1 VDFNFPNLYGRVV
14 AGDAEATGLEWWKGD
29 HMFGIGIAYREHPDS
44 AGRPGS
50 GCKTFYFDV
59 RHPQVRSWME
69 TAFCDIK
76 LWVNQYIK
84 YDCHM
89 MREAGFRYPRN
100 RISCTMVREAII
112 DENKYEYGLDVLG
125 HKYLGR
131 GKEDIWPELARM
143 FGGPATKTAQI
154 KNLQNAP
161 EGLVAKYAKED
172 ALLALLIHEAQ
183 DKIIAEEKLQQVY
196 DLEMRLLAVLVD
208 MERDGVRV
216 DLDRAQVA
224 HKDLNK
230 KVWEEQRRLNRMV
243 GKEVNVNSP
252 VQTKQILGVHRRED
266 GYWYT
271 GDGLK
276 LESNPPSKTEITKA
290 LAEGRPAVG
299 SPSLDSVK
307 MQQCKIP
314 EAQMIVDIRGLIKAR
329 DTFIEQYMLNMSH
342 GGYIHASFNQTR
354 TEDGNG
360 IYTGRISISDPAL
373 QQIHKRNKVMAA
385 IVRACFIP
393 DDGLVWSCHDW
404 SQMDFRLFAHF
415 LNDLRINALYAQDRK
430 TDFHKLTANLT
441 GLPRDR
447 DQKTG
452 GANAK
457 QINLACVFGMGAGE
471 LAKQCSLPYTVSTK
485 GYLVAGPEAKAMFGK
500 YHSNI
505 PGVRKLQ
512 NSVESVA
519 KSRGF
524 IRTQLG
530 RRIRFPQGHGSHKAA
545 GLLYQATAAD
555 AMKMKAVEVYNFLQD
570 RQYDYAGRLQLLVH
584 DEFDCNLTPDFINSP
599 GLADMTQLLE
609 RFDGEQTPMKFRIPI
624 VADHGHGPNW
634 WEASK

>member
-1 VDFNFPNLYGRVV
+1 MNFDFPRLEGRVV
-14 AGDAEATGLEWWKGD
+14 ALDTEATGLEWWRGD
-29 HMFGIGIAYREHPDS
+29 HMFGAAIAYRERPDFV
-44 AGRPGS
+44 GRPGS

-59 RHPQVRSWME
+59 RYPQVRAWME
-69 TAFCDIK
+69 TAMCDVK
-76 LWVNQYIK
+76 LWVNHYLK
-84 YDCHM
+84 YDAHM
-89 MREAGFRYPRN
+89 MRESGFRFPRN
-100 RISCTMVREAII
+100 RISCTMIREAII
-112 DENKYEYGLDVLG
+112 DENKYEYGLSVLG
-125 HKYLGR
+125 HKYLGH
-131 GKEDIWPELARM
+131 GKEDIWEELGRI
-143 FGGPATKTAQI
+143 FGGPATKEAQI

-161 EGLVAKYAKED
+161 EGLVAKYAKVD
-172 ALLALLIHEAQ
+172 SLMALLIHEAQ
-183 DKIIAEEKLQQVY
+183 DKTIAEEELERVY
-196 DLEMRLLAVLVD
+196 ALEMRLLAVVID

-216 DLDRAQVA
+216 DLDRAQIA
-224 HKDLNK
+224 HRDLNK
-230 KVWEEQRRLNRMV
+230 KVQEQQRLLDRMV
-243 GKEVNVNSP
+243 GKPVNVNSP

-271 GDGLK
+271 GDSLK
-276 LESNPPSKTEITKA
+276 LESNPPSKTEIIKA
-290 LAEGRPAVG
+290 LEEGRPAVG

-329 DTFIEQYMLNMSH
+329 DTFIEQYMLNMSYE
-342 GGYIHASFNQTR
+342 GYIHASFNQTR

-393 DDGLVWSCHDW
+393 DDGTEWSCHDW

-415 LNDLRINALYAQDRK
+415 LNDLRINAMYAKDRK
-430 TDFHKLTANLT
+430 TDFHSMVAGIT

-485 GYLVAGPEAKAMFGK
+485 GYLVAGPEAKAMFAK
-500 YHSNI
+500 YHGSI

-530 RRIRFPQGHGSHKAA
+530 RRIRFPNGHGSHKAA
-545 GLLYQATAAD
+545 GLCYQMNAAD
-555 AMKMKAVEVYNFLQD
+555 AMKTKAVELHEFLGSQ
-570 RQYDYAGRLQLLVH
+570 REYAGRLQLLVH
-584 DEFDCNLTPDFINSP
+584 DEFDCNLTPDFLNSS
-599 GLADMTQLLE
+599 GLDEMTQLLE
-609 RFDGEQTPMKFRIPI
+609 RFDGDLTPMQFRIPI
-624 VADHGHGPNW
+624 VADHGRGPNW

>member
-1 VDFNFPNLYGRVV
+1 MRFSFPNLRGRTV
-14 AGDAEATGLEWWKGD
+14 AADVEATGLQWWKD
-29 HMFGIGIAYREHPDS
+29 DVMFGIGLAYRAIEGDLNSSIISHYYD
-44 AGRPGS
+44 A
-50 GCKTFYFDV
+50 
-59 RHPQVRSWME
+59 RHPEVHAWLE
-69 TAFCDIK
+69 DEGLGEVK
-76 LWVNQYIK
+76 LWINHYIK

-89 MREAGFRYPRN
+89 MRESRFRYPRS
-100 RISCTMVREAII
+100 RISCTMIREALI
-112 DENKYEYGLDVLG
+112 DENNYEYGLERLSW
-125 HKYLGR
+125 KYLKR
-131 GKEDIWPELARM
+131 GKRDIWARM
-143 FGGPATKTAQI
+143 AEIFGGPPDKDHQI
-154 KNLQNAP
+154 LNLQNAP
-161 EGLVAKYAKED
+161 ESIVAEYAQED
-172 ALLALLIHEAQ
+172 CRNALEIHEQQ
-183 DKIIAEEKLQQVY
+183 DKVIRDEDLGRVY
-196 DLEMRLLAVLVD
+196 ALEMRLLACIID

-216 DLDRAQVA
+216 DLDRAQLA
-224 HKDLNK
+224 HRDLNRR
-230 KVWEEQRRLNRMV
+230 VWELQRALDRMV
-243 GKEVNVNSP
+243 GKGVNVNSGP
-252 VQTKQILGVHRRED
+252 QVKQILGVHRKAD

-271 GDGLK
+271 GDNLK
-276 LESNPPSKTEITKA
+276 LESNPPSKTEVAKA
-290 LAEGRPAVG
+290 LAEERDPVG
-299 SPSLDSVK
+299 TPSLDSVK
-307 MQQCKIP
+307 MQQCKLP
-314 EAQMIVDIRGLIKAR
+314 EAQLIVDIRGLIKAR

-342 GGYIHASFNQTR
+342 EGYIHASFNQTR

-393 DDGLVWSCHDW
+393 DDYFEWSCHDW

-415 LNDLRINALYAQDRK
+415 LNDLRINAMYEKDRK
-430 TDFHKLTANLT
+430 TDFHSLVSNLT

-457 QINLACVFGMGAGE
+457 QINLACVFGMGPGE
-471 LAKQCSLPYTVSTK
+471 LAKQCSLPYTVSKK
-485 GYLVAGPEAKAMFGK
+485 GYLVAGPEAKALFGK

-512 NSVESVA
+512 SSVESVA

-530 RRIRFPQGHGSHKAA
+530 RRIRFPDGYGSHKAA

-555 AMKMKAVEVYNFLQD
+555 AMKLKAVELTEFLASQNE
-570 RQYDYAGRLQLLVH
+570 YVGRLQCLVH
-584 DEFDCNLTPDFINSP
+584 DEFDSNLTKDFIHSP
-599 GLADMTQLLE
+599 AMADMTALLE

-624 VADHGHGPNW
+624 VADHGWGPNW

>member
-1 VDFNFPNLYGRVV
+1 
-14 AGDAEATGLEWWKGD
+14 
-29 HMFGIGIAYREHPDS
+29 MFGIGLAYRAIEGDL
-44 AGRPGS
+44 GS
-50 GCKTFYFDV
+50 SIITHYFDT
-59 RHPQVRSWME
+59 RHPEVAAWME
-69 TAFCDIK
+69 TALAEVK
-76 LWVNQYIK
+76 LWVNHYIK

-89 MREAGFRYPRN
+89 MRESRYHYPRS
-100 RISCTMVREAII
+100 RISCTMVREALI
-112 DENKYEYGLDVLG
+112 DENNYEYGLERLSW
-125 HKYLGR
+125 KYLGR
-131 GKEDIWPELARM
+131 GKRDIWARLAEI
-143 FGGPATKTAQI
+143 FGGPPDKDHQI
-154 KNLQNAP
+154 LNLQNAP
-161 EGLVAKYAKED
+161 EGLVSEYAQED
-172 ALLALLIHEAQ
+172 ARNALEIHEAQ
-183 DKIIAEEKLQQVY
+183 DKVIRAEDLDRVY
-196 DLEMRLLAVLVD
+196 QLEMRLLTCIID

-216 DLDRAQVA
+216 DLDRAQQA

-230 KVWEEQRRLNRMV
+230 RVWELQRQLDRMV
-243 GKEVNVNSP
+243 GRPVNVNSP
-252 VQTKQILGVHRRED
+252 LQTKQILGVHRKAD

-271 GDGLK
+271 GDNLK
-276 LESNPPSKTEITKA
+276 LESNAPSATEIKKA
-290 LAEGRPAVG
+290 LAEERDPVG
-299 SPSLDSVK
+299 TPSLDSIK

-314 EAQMIVDIRGLIKAR
+314 EAQIIVDIRGLMKAR
-329 DTFIEQYMLNMSH
+329 DTFIETYMLKMSH
-342 GGYIHASFNQTR
+342 EGYIHASFNQTR

-393 DDGLVWSCHDW
+393 DDGTEWSCHDW

-415 LNDLRINALYAQDRK
+415 LNDLRINAMYEKDRK
-430 TDFHKLTANLT
+430 TDFHTLVSNLT

-485 GYLVAGPEAKAMFGK
+485 GYLVAGPEAKALFGK

-512 NSVESVA
+512 SSVESVA
-519 KSRGF
+519 KSRGY

-530 RRIRFPQGHGSHKAA
+530 RRIRFPDGYGSHKAA

-555 AMKMKAVEVYNFLQD
+555 AMKLKAVELTEFLASQ
-570 RQYDYAGRLQLLVH
+570 REYVGRLQCLVH
-584 DEFDCNLTPDFINSP
+584 DEFDSNLSPDFLRSP
-599 GLADMTQLLE
+599 ELADMTALLE
-609 RFDGEQTPMKFRIPI
+609 RFDGDIKFRIPI
-624 VADHGHGPNW
+624 VADHGYGPNW

>member
-1 VDFNFPNLYGRVV
+1 MNFEFPNLTGRVV
-14 AGDAEATGLEWWKGD
+14 AADTEGTGLEWWRGD
-29 HMFGIGIAYREHPDS
+29 HMFGIGIAYREQSDIWE
-44 AGRPGS
+44 PGDNVKS
-50 GCKTFYFDV
+50 FYFDT
-59 RHPQVRSWME
+59 RYPQVRTWME
-69 TAFCDIK
+69 TCMCDIK
-76 LWVNQYIK
+76 LWVNHYIK

-89 MREAGFRYPRN
+89 MRESSFRYPRN

-112 DENKYEYGLDVLG
+112 DENKYEYGLEVLSW
-125 HKYLGR
+125 KYLNR
-131 GKEDIWPELARM
+131 GKDDPWAELARM
-143 FGGPATKTAQI
+143 FGGAATKEAQI

-161 EGLVAKYAKED
+161 EGLVARYAKID
-172 ALLALLIHEAQ
+172 AINALLIHEAQ
-183 DKIIAEEKLQQVY
+183 DKVIVNEDLHRVL
-196 DLEMRLLAVLVD
+196 DLEMRLLAVIVD

-216 DLDRAQVA
+216 DLDRAQRA
-224 HKDLNK
+224 HKDLNRRVWTLQK
-230 KVWEEQRRLNRMV
+230 ELDRKV
-243 GKEVNVNSP
+243 GYAVNANSP
-252 VQTKQILGVHRRED
+252 IQAKKLLGVHRRED
-266 GYWYT
+266 GRWYT
-271 GDGLK
+271 GDGLL
-276 LESNPPSKTEITKA
+276 LESNAPSITEIKKA
-290 LAEGRPAVG
+290 EAENRLPVG
-299 SPSLDSVK
+299 TPKLDSIK

-314 EAQMIVDIRGLIKAR
+314 EAQLIVDIRGLIKAR
-329 DTFIEQYMLNMSH
+329 DTFIEQYMLNMSYE
-342 GGYIHASFNQTR
+342 GYIHASFNQTR

-415 LNDLRINALYAQDRK
+415 LNDLRVNEMYARDRK
-430 TDFHKLTANLT
+430 TDFHQMTANLT

-471 LAKQCSLPYTVSTK
+471 LAKQCSLPYTVSAK

-500 YHSNI
+500 YHRNI

-512 NSVESVA
+512 DSVESVA

-530 RRIRFPQGHGSHKAA
+530 RRIRFPNGHGAHKAA
-545 GLLYQATAAD
+545 GLLYQSTAAD
-555 AMKMKAVEVYNFLQD
+555 AMKTKAVELHEFMLGQREYG
-570 RQYDYAGRLQLLVH
+570 GRLQLLVH
-584 DEFDCNLTPDFINSP
+584 DEFDSNLTPDFLNSP
-599 GLADMTQLLE
+599 QLAEMTALLE

-624 VADHGHGPNW
+624 VADHGYGCDW